1 MYLRNMKR
9 IVLFAAAVLLSSAL
23 FAQGK
28 SYVYTEASSLTL
40 GGKLF
45 TDIPNPYH
53 RVDTVRF
60 KGFTSGENL
69 QVRESSGIYCLFK
82 TNSKSIKVKTVYGTP
97 TFPNNTMGIAARGYD
112 LYIKD
117 GRNWLWAGQ
126 GVPKNTD
133 GEVSCN
139 IVVNMDGSMHECLLY
154 LPLFSEVNSVK
165 VGVEEGSTLEP
176 IDNPFRHRVAIF
188 GSSYTHGASC
198 SRSGMT
204 YPAQFTRKTGIQLL
218 SLGCSGNSKL
228 QTYFCDVLCNAEDID
243 AFVFDAFSNPL
254 APMIEERLFP
264 FIEKLQAAQP
274 GKPLIF
280 QQTIRRESRNFNTDS
295 EAKEAAKQAMADSLM
310 KIACKKYK
318 DVYFIKTNAT
328 APSHEATVD
337 GTHPDDYG
345 YTLWEK
351 SIEKKLKRILAKY
364 GIR

>member
-28 SYVYTEASSLTL
+28 SYVYTEASGLTL

-53 RVDTVRF
+53 RVDTVKF
-60 KGFTSGENL
+60 
-69 QVRESSGIYCLFK
+69 
-82 TNSKSIKVKTVYGTP
+82 KVKTVYGTP

-112 LYIKD
+112 LYIKE
-117 GRNWLWAGQ
+117 GKGWLWAGQ
-126 GVPKNTD
+126 GVPKQTD

-154 LPLFSEVNSVK
+154 LPLFSEVNSVQ
-165 VGVEEGSTLEP
+165 VGVEKGSTLEP
-176 IDNPFRHRVAIF
+176 IDNPFRHRVAVF

-218 SLGCSGNSKL
+218 SLGCSGNCKL

-243 AFVFDAFSNPL
+243 AFVFDSFSNPL

-280 QQTIRRESRNFNTDS
+280 QQTIRRESRNFNTDT

-328 APSHEATVD
+328 SPTNEATVD